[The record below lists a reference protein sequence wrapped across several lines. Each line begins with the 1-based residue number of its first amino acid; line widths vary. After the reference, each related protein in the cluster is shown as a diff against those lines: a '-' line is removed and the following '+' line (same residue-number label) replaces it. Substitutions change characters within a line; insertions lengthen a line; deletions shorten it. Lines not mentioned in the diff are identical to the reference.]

1 MRASLREAFPELTGV
16 SAPHPFQIEAAERL
30 LAGENVIL
38 SAPTGSGKT
47 WTAVFP
53 FLYAKQRGLP
63 FADRLIYLL
72 PLRTLA
78 RTLYETVRRRVE
90 ALGLPL
96 SITIQTG
103 SQPEDPLFE
112 GDIVFA
118 TIDQALSAYVG
129 LALSVGRSSANLVP
143 GAFLGAYIVMDE
155 LHLLEPD
162 VSLATFLD
170 MVDRLKPYSR
180 FLAMTATVPADVLA
194 EMARRTGAAVKVVS
208 GDEARALPAVGT
220 VERRYEWAGVPLT
233 PEEVVREHLG
243 QRGVRKTLVIANT
256 VPRAQALY
264 RGVRE
269 ALAARECRDEV
280 LLLHSRFLPSDR
292 AAKEAALLAAL
303 RDPDRSVLVVA
314 TQVIEVGLD
323 VSAPLLLTELCPA
336 NALLQRAGR
345 CARYPGQRGRVRV
358 YALPRDAQGRE
369 EAAPYAEAWAREAMA
384 RTKAYLEARCPF
396 FADEHT
402 AVELVNRAHGELD
415 CRRLEQVPETVR
427 RNQVDT
433 ALASGEMARLRQ
445 LVRDVDSV
453 SVIVRRDPQAVDL
466 SRQVERFSLPTSA
479 LRGLVARLGVSAGR
493 WVHGLVVREEG
504 DADGSREPL
513 AWEPVK
519 RPDEVAQH
527 VLLCLHPDVAAYD
540 SDVGLVLGE
549 PGGFETP
556 DGPPKPELWHN
567 AYAYCRETYAEHVA
581 AVRRLYQAQAPRVAV
596 AHERLAAQLGVTPEA
611 LEAWGELVAA
621 LHDVGKLTQEVAD
634 RFWRYQRERRG
645 EEPTDFLAHTDYD
658 PRNPDDRA
666 ARARMGHVGH
676 AVEGAYISQQMILE
690 RVRQDLADPDLAR
703 ECADACLTAIARH
716 HSAWAREIRQPFT
729 LMKEALPVA
738 VKTLRGLGLPRA
750 AFVPYRFQEAK
761 RFYEHLVMP
770 HNRAWLLYWYL
781 VRRLRLADRQSQA
794 EKGGKR

>member
-1 MRASLREAFPELTGV
+1 MQASLRAAFAALTGI
-16 SAPHPFQIEAAERL
+16 SKPHAFQLEVAERL
-30 LAGENVIL
+30 FAGENVIL

-53 FLYAKQRGLP
+53 FLYAKECDLP

-78 RTLYETVRRRVE
+78 RTLYETVRQRVE

-96 SITIQTG
+96 SVTIQTG

-129 LALSVGRSSANLVP
+129 LSLSVGRSSANLVP
-143 GAFLGAYIVMDE
+143 GAFLGAYVVMDE
-155 LHLLEPD
+155 VHLLEPD

-180 FLAMTATVPADVLA
+180 FLAMTATVPADVLG
-194 EMARRTGAAVKVVS
+194 EMGRRTGMVVRMVS
-208 GDEARALPAVGT
+208 GDEARAIPAVGT

-233 PEEVVREHLG
+233 AEEAVREHLG
-243 QRGVRKTLVIANT
+243 QHGVRKTLVIVNT

-264 RGVRE
+264 RGVRKV
-269 ALAARECRDEV
+269 LAARECKDEV

-292 AAKEAALLAAL
+292 AAKEAELLEAL

-323 VSAPLLLTELCPA
+323 ISVPLLLTELCPA

-345 CARYPGQRGRVRV
+345 CARYPGQHGRVRV

-369 EAAPYAEAWAREAMA
+369 EVAPYAEAWAREAMV
-384 RTKAYLEARCPF
+384 RTKEYLETRCPF
-396 FADEHT
+396 VADEQT
-402 AVELVNRAHGELD
+402 TVELVNRAHGELD
-415 CRRLEQVPETVR
+415 FRRLEKAEARGR
-427 RNQVDT
+427 RNDVNG
-433 ALASGEMARLRQ
+433 ALMSGEMARLRQ

-479 LRGLVARLGVSAGR
+479 LRGLVARLGESAGR
-493 WVHGLVVREEG
+493 WVHGLVAREEG
-504 DADGSREPL
+504 DADIL
-513 AWEPVK
+513 LWEPVTH
-519 RPDEVAQH
+519 PGSVAQH

-540 SDVGLVLGE
+540 ADVGLVLGE
-549 PGGFETP
+549 PGAFETP

-567 AYAYCRETYAEHVA
+567 TFAYRRETYAEHVA
-581 AVRRLYQAQAPRVAV
+581 EVRRLYRAQAPCVAV
-596 AHERLAAQLGVTPEA
+596 AHKRLAAQLGVAPEA

-621 LHDVGKLTQEVAD
+621 LHDVGKLTREVAE

-666 ARARMGHVGH
+666 ARARMGRVGH
-676 AVEGAYISQQMILE
+676 AVEGAYISQQMVCA
-690 RVRQDLADPDLAR
+690 RVAQDLPDPDLAR

-716 HSAWAREIRQPFT
+716 HSAWAREIGRPFT
-729 LMKEALPVA
+729 LAKGAPQA
-738 VKTLRGLGLPRA
+738 AAKTLTGLGLQA
-750 AFVPYRFQEAK
+750 ATFVPYRRLEAE
-761 RFYEHLVMP
+761 RFAEHLILP
-770 HNRAWLLYWYL
+770 HSRAWPLYWYL

-794 EKGGKR
+794 EKGGER